1 MATSRRLES
10 ENDLPEEL
18 PEELP
23 EDEPRLISVSDP
35 SLYVVNFVHIILQPQ
50 LRRNVSDFVWV
61 NSPEASNPQFEGLRH
76 TRSLSELDQPAF
88 SRPQRVRLATVHENG
103 VASTSIEEEN
113 FNSSTTR
120 PRQVTLRRRTQDDHD
135 NPRDSTFPL
144 HENGVASTSIEE
156 ENFNSSTTR
165 PRQVTLRR
173 RTQDDH
179 DNPRDSTFPL
189 HENGFTSP
197 NIEEENLNNSSPTR
211 RHQMAPLNRR
221 RTQLEDNPRDFTFAP
236 LAEENINLRERT
248 FNVGQSSSTPP
259 SYRSV
264 WGSIRRN

>member
-144 HENGVASTSIEE
+144 HENG
-156 ENFNSSTTR
+156 
-165 PRQVTLRR
+165 
-173 RTQDDH
+173 
-179 DNPRDSTFPL
+179 
-189 HENGFTSP
+189 FTSP